1 MVAMDV
7 GTALGVALFVE
18 VVYGLP
24 GLGRLLITALQ
35 GFSGFDRPV
44 IVGIVL
50 VTGAVVILA
59 NLVADLLA
67 GVIDPRIRLTGRSRA
82 HRAAEDG

>member
-7 GTALGVALFVE
+7 GTALGVALFIE

-24 GLGRLLITALQ
+24 GLGRQLIIALQ
-35 GFSGFDRPV
+35 GFAGFDRPV

-59 NLVADLLA
+59 NLAADVLV
-67 GVIDPRIRLTGRSRA
+67 GVIDPRARTGGGRGARLGAGDT
-82 HRAAEDG
+82 